1 MSAPRELREEF
12 LRICEGGD
20 YGKAVEFQS
29 RIGPFIPG
37 KAKGRKFR
45 TVCGLDISYSK
56 GSDLVFAAAALFSYP
71 DMKLIEERNIMGR
84 ETFPYIPGLLAF
96 RELPVLLEAF
106 ARLTRTPDLILVDG
120 QGLAHPRRFG
130 IACHLGLLLDLPT
143 IGCAKSRLVGT
154 HGMIGEEVGS
164 QVEVVDGGQVVGM
177 AVRTRPGS
185 KPIYVSVGHK
195 VDLAA
200 AVGLVLACIRGYRL
214 PEPTRL
220 AHLAAAGPLEDVDS
234 RFSTD
239 ERGQI
244 PNG

>member
-1 MSAPRELREEF
+1 MKALSLHPWRVAPAEA
-12 LRICEGGD
+12 LRIQLDLAGCVSTRNEVGPIRRVAGADMAIDRAGKRARVAVVILTYPELALVERRMVEGEL
-20 YGKAVEFQS
+20 A
-29 RIGPFIPG
+29 
-37 KAKGRKFR
+37 
-45 TVCGLDISYSK
+45 
-56 GSDLVFAAAALFSYP
+56 
-71 DMKLIEERNIMGR
+71 
-84 ETFPYIPGLLAF
+84 FPYVPGLLSF
-96 RELPVLLEAF
+96 REAPAILAAFEKVREA
-106 ARLTRTPDLILVDG
+106 PDLLLVDG